1 MTSPNQN
8 SKARE
13 SGIWSLVA
21 IVALVIS
28 YGIVCYRMTLDRV
41 IPGEPV
47 LSKEL
52 GLNGMADYRDAAY
65 WPGKAFMAGS
75 NPYNT
80 PQYMTQFPTGNNFP
94 LFSPLLMV
102 VYGALSLLPFN
113 EAASIY
119 TAINTLLFGALLA
132 YSLWVTRGEVTSL
145 SFGFLGAFLFLS
157 QPGRACFHGGQL
169 AAFLTLLAVIS
180 LSCSTSHPRLSGIA
194 LALCSIKPT
203 FGIPLGI
210 ILLAQ
215 RRWTP
220 LLLGWGLGAAMGILG
235 LVIIFSQRE
244 GLSAMPQILLEN
256 QAYLNA
262 DPDVDPRT
270 THVRIDSELLVLR
283 LVPALIGHS
292 SAMLLPLGIT
302 TVAAMLLL
310 GPQKNTSAI
319 VQGNK
324 PRIGLAEV
332 FGLVTIGLS
341 MYHLIYDAL
350 ILLPALCALAWS
362 PSVTSELPR
371 RRRYVVLALLCIP
384 FINILWSP
392 TVVSALAK
400 LQWTTLESWTLRQGW
415 AWEFISLLNP
425 IAVLLA
431 WFILGVSLA
440 QQHFRNTSVASKSLA

>member
-1 MTSPNQN
+1 MTSPDTQLMTWH
-8 SKARE
+8 R
-13 SGIWSLVA
+13 GIWSLVA
-21 IVALVIS
+21 LAVLAIA

-80 PQYMTQFPTGNNFP
+80 PEYMQQFPTGNNFP

-119 TAINTLLFGALLA
+119 AGINTLLFGGLVA
-132 YSLWVTRGEVTSL
+132 YSLWVTRGEVTSV

-180 LSCSTSHPRLSGIA
+180 LSCSKSHPRLSGIA

-210 ILLAQ
+210 VLLAQ

-220 LLLGWGLGAAMGILG
+220 LLLGWGLGFAIGVAG
-235 LVIIFSQRE
+235 LVLIFSQRE
-244 GLSAMPQILLEN
+244 GLSAMPRILLEN

-270 THVRIDSELLVLR
+270 THVRIDSELLFLR
-283 LVPALIGHS
+283 LIPTFIGHS
-292 SAMLLPLGIT
+292 SAMLLPLGMTTIT
-302 TVAAMLLL
+302 ALLL
-310 GPQKNTSAI
+310 LAPQKNTASLSQGSAP
-319 VQGNK
+319 QL
-324 PRIGLAEV
+324 GLAEV

-350 ILLPALCALAWS
+350 VLFPALCAIAWS
-362 PSVTSELPR
+362 PVVTTEISR
-371 RRRYVVLALLCIP
+371 TRRYLVLGLLSIP
-384 FINILWSP
+384 FVNILWSP
-392 TVVSALAK
+392 TVVNALAQ
-400 LQWTTLESWTLRQGW
+400 LQWTTLESWTMRQGW
-415 AWEFISLLNP
+415 AWEIISLLNP
-425 IAVLLA
+425 VAVLLA
-431 WFILGVSLA
+431 WLVLGISLA
-440 QQHFRNTSVASKSLA
+440 QKIPQKSSMASN

>member
-1 MTSPNQN
+1 MTSPDTQLMT
-8 SKARE
+8 RHR
-13 SGIWSLVA
+13 GIWSLVA
-21 IVALVIS
+21 LAVLAIA

-80 PQYMTQFPTGNNFP
+80 PEYMQQFPTGNNFP

-119 TAINTLLFGALLA
+119 TGINTLLFGGLVA
-132 YSLWVTRGEVTSL
+132 YCLWLTRGEVTSI

-180 LSCSTSHPRLSGIA
+180 LSCSKSHPRLSGIA

-210 ILLAQ
+210 VLLAQ

-220 LLLGWGLGAAMGILG
+220 LLLGWGLGAAIGVVG
-235 LVIIFSQRE
+235 LVLIFSQRE
-244 GLSAMPQILLEN
+244 GLSAMPRILLEN

-270 THVRIDSELLVLR
+270 THVRIDSELLILR
-283 LVPALIGHS
+283 LIPTFIGHS
-292 SAMLLPLGIT
+292 SAMLLPLGMT
-302 TVAAMLLL
+302 TIVAMLLL
-310 GPQKNTSAI
+310 APQKNTASLSQGSAP
-319 VQGNK
+319 QL
-324 PRIGLAEV
+324 GLAEV

-350 ILLPALCALAWS
+350 VLFPALCAIAWS
-362 PSVTSELPR
+362 PAVTTKISRPQ
-371 RRRYVVLALLCIP
+371 RYMVLGLLSIP
-384 FINILWSP
+384 FVNILWSP
-392 TVVSALAK
+392 TIVNALAQ
-400 LQWTTLESWTLRQGW
+400 LQWTTLESWTMRQGW
-415 AWEFISLLNP
+415 AWEIISLLNP
-425 IAVLLA
+425 VAVLLA
-431 WFILGVSLA
+431 WLVLGISLA
-440 QQHFRNTSVASKSLA
+440 QKFPQKLSVASN